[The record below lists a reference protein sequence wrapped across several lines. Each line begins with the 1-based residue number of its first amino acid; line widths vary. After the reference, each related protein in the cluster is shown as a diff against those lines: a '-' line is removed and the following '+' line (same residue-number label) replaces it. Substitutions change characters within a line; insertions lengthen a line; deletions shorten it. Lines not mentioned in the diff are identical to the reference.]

1 MMNWLKSLKGKV
13 GFKEPLKNHTTF
25 RIGGPAKFFIEPS
38 DCQDLKQILAFAK
51 KNHLRIF
58 LLGAGSNILASDEG
72 IEGIVLKLN
81 SLYFRKIVKK
91 NCSLE
96 VGSGCLLGEL
106 LKFALKQ
113 GLSGME
119 FLAGI
124 PGTVGGALAMNA
136 GAWGKNMGDIIEK
149 VVVMDYNGNTK
160 ILYKKEIKFNY
171 RKSSLAKYIILSC
184 TIRLA
189 KAKKEEINAS
199 INKYVKLKI
208 NSQDSSY
215 PNAGCIFKNPSA
227 SQPAGRLIDLCSLKN
242 KSVGGASISNKHA
255 NFIVN
260 RSNAKARDVL
270 KLIGFIQAKVKQRF
284 NINLEPEIKIWR

>member
-1 MMNWLKSLKGKV
+1 MMNWLESLKGKV
-13 GFKEPLKNHTTF
+13 RFEEPLKNHTTF

-38 DCQDLKQILAFAK
+38 DLGDLKQVLSFVK
-51 KNHLRIF
+51 KNNMAVF

-72 IEGIVLKLN
+72 IEGIALKLN
-81 SLYFRKIVKK
+81 SLYFRKIVRK

-96 VGSGCLLGEL
+96 VGSGCLLGQL
-106 LKFALKQ
+106 LKFALKH

-119 FLAGI
+119 FLVGI

-149 VVVMDYNGNTK
+149 VVVMDYKGNIK
-160 ILYKKEIKFNY
+160 VLSKENIKFDY

-189 KAKKEEINAS
+189 KAKKEEINSS
-199 INKYVKLKI
+199 INKYVKFRL
-208 NSQDSSY
+208 NSQDNSY
-215 PNAGCIFKNPSA
+215 PNAGCIFKNPSV
-227 SQPAGRLIDLCSLKN
+227 SEPAGRLIDLCSLKN
-242 KSVGGASISNKHA
+242 KFVGGASVSDKHA

-270 KLIGFIQAKVKQRF
+270 KLMGLIQNKVKQRF